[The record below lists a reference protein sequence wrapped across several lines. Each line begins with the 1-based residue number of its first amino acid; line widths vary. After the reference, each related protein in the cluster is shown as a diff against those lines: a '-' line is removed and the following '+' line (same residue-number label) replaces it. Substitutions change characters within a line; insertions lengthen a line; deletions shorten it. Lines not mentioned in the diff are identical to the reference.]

1 MPMERYKPTISQIS
15 MSRMRLTISNSS
27 TSSWPLRWLED
38 TVVSADNQSRARA
51 TAGASRVAL
60 AKSPSAEQSNTSSKK
75 LPIYNNQPTTSETV
89 SATGKQLAAATTSA
103 HSPFQRISPTTT
115 PVFPRFTTTNPTQA
129 ASTATTQASTPV
141 K

>member
-1 MPMERYKPTISQIS
+1 MPMERSKPTISQIS
-15 MSRMRLTISNSS
+15 TSRTRPTTSSSS

-38 TVVSADNQSRARA
+38 TVESAGNQSRARA

-60 AKSPSAEQSNTSSKK
+60 AKYTSAEQSNTSSKK
-75 LPIYNNQPTTSETV
+75 QPIYNSQPTTSETV
-89 SATGKQLAAATTSA
+89 SATGKRLAAATTSA

-115 PVFPRFTTTNPTQA
+115 LVSPRSTTNPTQA
-129 ASTATTQASTPV
+129 VSTATTRASTPV